1 MPFVSHPTP
10 NLPDISLWALIPLV
24 ISSVILGLL
33 IGLPIIGV
41 LARHRINYNPK
52 GLSLDPES
60 NPTVGV
66 KIDTYWAMAKRVYE
80 VEGLKGY
87 FKGMSTRIRSSYFRP
102 VLNCAI

>member
-1 MPFVSHPTP
+1 M
-10 NLPDISLWALIPLV
+10 
-24 ISSVILGLL
+24 
-33 IGLPIIGV
+33 
-41 LARHRINYNPK
+41 
-52 GLSLDPES
+52 DPES